1 MQDMLFIMEGQVNQT
16 WHLEKK
22 VSVSSHKICEI
33 CYLLWRFF
41 LHYLTFNVT
50 FVYYI
55 LIGSYLEWINTPK
68 QERVM

>member
-1 MQDMLFIMEGQVNQT
+1 MIFVMEGLANQAR
-16 WHLEKK
+16 HLAKK

-50 FVYYI
+50 FVYYT
-55 LIGSYLEWINTPK
+55 LIG
-68 QERVM
+68 